1 VAGHAGHA
9 LRRRATEDPCQHVA
23 AHGPPTEK
31 FGPCRA
37 PHAGPTCQHSDFKP
51 KPKPAF
57 LSRDPRFVSL
67 PPPFLFLPIYQHC
80 SPAPPLQKAHFCL
93 RNPAESAGGPETL
106 ARPPHPLSAR
116 PSERVASGRAAAVR
130 GGGAGRRRTRTRH
143 NLPRAGQQE
152 WAAPLALEVRGSS
165 PPRPAAHAELCAWD
179 RDCHLSFAGIRA
191 LPVVLSPPFYFYIL
205 EMLGTR
211 EILSGCSLTP
221 LIRFF
226 LPSRTCSFAEV
237 PLRNH
242 NSKYFFFWPLFS
254 FFICMYFL
262 FGIIICPD
270 YIIQLILN

>member
-1 VAGHAGHA
+1 MSARGGA
-9 LRRRATEDPCQHVA
+9 R
-23 AHGPPTEK
+23 PPTEK
-31 FGPCRA
+31 FVPCRA

-51 KPKPAF
+51 QPKPAF

-67 PPPFLFLPIYQHC
+67 PPTLPL
-80 SPAPPLQKAHFCL
+80 PPYLSALLAGAASAKAHFCL

-211 EILSGCSLTP
+211 EILSGCSLTA

-242 NSKYFFFWPLFS
+242 NSKYIFS
-254 FFICMYFL
+254 APCFL
-262 FGIIICPD
+262 FLFVRTIYLG
-270 YIIQLILN
+270 L